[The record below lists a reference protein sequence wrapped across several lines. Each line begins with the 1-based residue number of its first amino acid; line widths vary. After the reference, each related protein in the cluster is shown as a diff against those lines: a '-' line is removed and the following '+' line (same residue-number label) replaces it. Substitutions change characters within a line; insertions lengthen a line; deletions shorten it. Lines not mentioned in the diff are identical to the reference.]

1 MMHMKNL
8 HGTDQRTMA
17 FINLYGVLGTLEELC
32 ALDSHAK
39 DILGEKR
46 IAVGFQVSGGPSAT
60 LTFDHGACT
69 FSEGVERCDI
79 KLPFS
84 TPEKFNGMID
94 CTVTPF
100 PSKGLTKVRFLTKEF
115 IALTDQLTKYLRAS
129 EEELKDPAFFQTST
143 TLMFYTIASAIS
155 QIGNEDRIGQAS
167 ASYIP
172 DGVIQLS
179 IKGGPTAMIEAKNH
193 RLKTIKQPG
202 TQAVSARMEFGSM
215 EIARDLFEGRRNS
228 LACIGTGEICLG
240 GRVPMLDN
248 MNRILD
254 RVALYLA

>member
-1 MMHMKNL
+1 MMCMKDL
-8 HGTDQRTMA
+8 HGTDARTMA

-32 ALDSHAK
+32 ALDGSAR
-39 DILGEKR
+39 DILGQQR
-46 IAVGFQVSGGPSAT
+46 ISVGFQVSGGPCAT
-60 LTFDHGACT
+60 LAFDRGECRLAEGA
-69 FSEGVERCDI
+69 GRCDI

-84 TPEKFNGMID
+84 SPEKFNGMID
-94 CTVTPF
+94 GTVTPF
-100 PSKGLTKVRFLTKEF
+100 PSRGLTKVRFLTGAF
-115 IALTDQLTKYLRAS
+115 IKLTELLTKYLRAS
-129 EEELKDPAFFQTST
+129 EEDLRDTDFFEKST

-155 QIGNEDRIGQAS
+155 QIGNEDRIGRAS

-172 DGVIQLS
+172 DGTIRLS
-179 IKGGPTAMIEAKNH
+179 VRGGPSALIEARDH
-193 RLKTIKQPG
+193 RLKTVKRPG
-202 TQAVSARMEFGSM
+202 EEAVSAWMEFGSM

-228 LACIGTGEICLG
+228 LACIGTGEIRLG